1 MRSLRTLV
9 AASLL
14 TLAMAAPAG
23 AQIMNGDFEAGPAD
37 WTVLLPPPGWS
48 TGFPAAGGN
57 PNGYARIQSPFGNS
71 GGNAHINQT
80 FLCGDPGIPGNCIIT
95 LDYRLDQIDAS
106 DFTGRIWVQIDGVIQ
121 YTSPPGPSAGWVN
134 VTVTVPC
141 GQHVITLNLD
151 VDAGNNGWAAC
162 FDNVQA
168 RCEPIVPTAPS
179 TWGRIKSLIVE

>member
-71 GGNAHINQT
+71 GGNAHD
-80 FLCGDPGIPGNCIIT
+80 L
-95 LDYRLDQIDAS
+95 
-106 DFTGRIWVQIDGVIQ
+106 GVAAVDEE
-121 YTSPPGPSAGWVN
+121 TSV
-134 VTVTVPC
+134 
-141 GQHVITLNLD
+141 H
-151 VDAGNNGWAAC
+151 
-162 FDNVQA
+162 
-168 RCEPIVPTAPS
+168 
-179 TWGRIKSLIVE
+179 